1 MSKEMNNYVIVEGI
15 ISEIGLEKAIWNNS
29 DVIRGD
35 IIVKVVAPVVKN
47 GPEVESYVACR
58 FFHKK
63 LTNAG
68 NENPAYTSLAKVLE
82 SGKSIAAVGEADADC
97 ISIRGARLQMN
108 EYYTPDG
115 RFVSFPVIN
124 GSFANIISRANMV
137 PQAKA
142 DVTVV
147 VDKMIHETD
156 KDGVE
161 TGKLILTGVTL
172 GYGGWA
178 DVLPF
183 VTENPQYIAALEAT
197 YKHGDPINISAKLN
211 FSSTT
216 TVEYEE
222 VEIGDPIERVRTKRV
237 SEIVIS
243 AVKSA
248 DNIMDTFTADDIR
261 EGLEK
266 RNARNEEKKNRAGK
280 ASTTERSKVNSQA
293 KVNLGF

>member
-15 ISEIGLEKAIWNNS
+15 LSEIGLEKAKWQDS

-35 IIVKVVAPVVKN
+35 LTVKVVAPIVKN
-47 GPEVESYVACR
+47 GPDVEAYVPVR
-58 FFHKK
+58 FFAKK

-68 NENPAYTSLAKVLE
+68 NENPAYTSLEKVLDT
-82 SGKSIAAVGEADADC
+82 GKSIAAVGEADADC
-97 ISIRGARLQMN
+97 VSIRGARLQMN

-115 RFVSFPVIN
+115 RFVSFPIIN
-124 GSFANIISRANMV
+124 GSFVNIISKANMM

-172 GYGGWA
+172 GFGGWA

-211 FSSTT
+211 FSSITT
-216 TVEYEE
+216 IEYEE
-222 VEIGDPIERVRTKRV
+222 VEIGDPIERARTKRI
-237 SEIVIS
+237 SEAVIA
-243 AVKSA
+243 AVRSA
-248 DNIMDTFTADDIR
+248 DNIMDSITGDDIR
-261 EGLEK
+261 EGLDK
-266 RNARNEEKKNRAGK
+266 RNARNEERKNRTNK
-280 ASTTERSKVNSQA
+280 ASTTERSKANLQA
-293 KVNLGF
+293 KINLGF